1 MKELVEGLS
10 VVMIAKNASRYLQ
23 ESLSSISG
31 VANEIV
37 FIDTGSTDS
46 SVEIAKNHA
55 CRIFVFN
62 WCDDFSTAKN
72 FGIEQARY
80 RWIMIIDSDEVLYG
94 NDAKTILDEAL
105 LHDSA
110 PAYIVYQD
118 SLFDSGEVKPNMAIR
133 LFQNDP
139 CIRFTNPVHECISE
153 KLFSHWPDFFPSI
166 LDIHLKHYGYLSM
179 NIHGKHERNLA
190 LLQRWVNDEPD
201 NIVGNYKL
209 GSALFAVGRKEESLF
224 YLEKAF
230 ELFPVN
236 MDRYTFPFLH
246 VFAINYHNALVSSGK
261 TEKAKLFEQMIAG
274 VWEKVPPPM
283 KFGPIQLRET

>member
-153 KLFSHWPDFFPSI
+153 KLFSHWHDYYPSI
-166 LDIHLKHYGYLSM
+166 LDVHLKHYGYLSM

-190 LLQRWVNDEPD
+190 LLQRWVDAEPD
-201 NIVGNYKL
+201 NIIGNYKL
-209 GSALFAVGRKEESLF
+209 GSTLFAVGRKEESLI

-230 ELFPVN
+230 EHFPVSMN
-236 MDRYTFPFLH
+236 RYTFPFLH

-261 TEKAKLFEQMIAG
+261 TEKAKLFEQMIAD
-274 VWEKVPPPM
+274 VWIKVPPPI
-283 KFGPIQLRET
+283 KFGPTQQW